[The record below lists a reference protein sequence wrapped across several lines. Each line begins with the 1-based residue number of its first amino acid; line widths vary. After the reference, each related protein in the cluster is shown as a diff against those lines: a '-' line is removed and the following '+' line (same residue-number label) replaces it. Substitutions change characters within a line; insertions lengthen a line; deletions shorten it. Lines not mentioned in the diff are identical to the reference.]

1 MISTGFERAGG
12 GNVPKQEGRA
22 LLRTT
27 LASAVA
33 ILLALTVGLWLYSR
47 DIARKMERQ
56 VLQSLQDVAA
66 QNVLVIQREIEG
78 KFQLMKTTAQ
88 RFDGDNGVTDEFL
101 LARLRST
108 VELYDMKRMG
118 IAEADGK
125 ARTTDSETLDI
136 GTRLYFRQSMTGKTV
151 ITDTMVDMVDGL
163 TINVYST
170 PVYGGGTVK
179 RVLFATYD
187 TEHLRTLLDVPCF
200 SGEGFSYIVD
210 KNGDVVA
217 APRAGMDNVF
227 TEMGG
232 TGGEEQARAA
242 VAQMRRDFSAGASNS
257 VRYGAGGQER
267 CVYYTPLQINDWY
280 LLTAVPGQVL
290 NERITP
296 VLRVTDL
303 ICVLVALVF
312 LLGAG
317 RVVYSQYRAK
327 QQVER
332 LAYVDPLTGGYSAVR
347 FQMLLPQQLAKNPGP
362 AAFAVMDLDN
372 FRMLNDVYGTAAGD
386 DMLRAVW
393 AAWRACLGPE
403 ELVTHRTADRFMIL
417 LFYRDEGQ
425 LRGRLQD
432 FYTHLRAQAKN
443 LDAPVPTPSIGVYPV
458 PRPAPD
464 MEVLYGRAAMARD
477 TVKGNRR
484 RIHAFYSEE
493 MKAREQEDQAMA
505 NAMDDALK
513 NGEFAA
519 WYQPKYDAVSQC
531 IVGAEALVRW
541 QKPDGTLILPG
552 RFIPLFEKNSAVTA
566 LDEAMFDNV
575 LRQQLAWREQGMPL
589 LPISVNL
596 SRAHL
601 GQTSFIRACAKKM
614 EDAGLPVS
622 CIQFELTESAAMDRQ
637 QMSETLREL
646 HVCGF
651 TVLLDDYGTGYSSL
665 QALEQL
671 YFDVMK
677 LDKSFVD
684 EIGTLRGEAVLHS
697 TIALAQALGMKTVA
711 EGVETQAQYEFL
723 RAAGCDEIQ
732 GFYFAQPMPAD
743 QFLSLRQAD
752 KATV

>member
-1 MISTGFERAGG
+1 MA
-12 GNVPKQEGRA
+12 PKQEGRG

-27 LASAVA
+27 LASALA
-33 ILLALTVGLWLYSR
+33 ILLVLTVGLWLYSR

-66 QNVLVIQREIEG
+66 QNVLVLQREIEG

-88 RFDGDNGVTDEFL
+88 RFDGKNGVTDEFL
-101 LARLRST
+101 LARIRTT
-108 VELYDMKRMG
+108 VELYGMKRIG

-125 ARTTDSETLDI
+125 AKTTDGQTLDVSK
-136 GTRLYFRQSMTGKTV
+136 RLYFRQSLTGKTV
-151 ITDTMVDMVDGL
+151 ITDTMVDMVDGM

-170 PVYGGGTVK
+170 PVYADGAVA

-200 SGEGFSYIVD
+200 NGEGFSYIVD
-210 KNGDVVA
+210 QNGDVVA
-217 APRAGMDNVF
+217 APRTGMDNVF
-227 TEMGG
+227 TEMGR

-242 VAQMRRDFSAGASNS
+242 VAQMRRDFAGGASNS
-257 VRYGAGGQER
+257 VRYGTAERER
-267 CVYYTPLQINDWY
+267 CVYYTPLQINNWY
-280 LLTAVPGQVL
+280 LLTAVPGTVL
-290 NERITP
+290 DQRITP
-296 VLRVTDL
+296 VVHITNL
-303 ICVLVALVF
+303 ICLLVASVF

-317 RVVYSQYRAK
+317 RVVYSQYRSK

-347 FQMLLPQQLAKNPGP
+347 FQMLLPRQLAKNQGP

-393 AAWRACLGPE
+393 KAWRACLGPE
-403 ELVTHRTADRFMIL
+403 ELVARRTADRFMVV
-417 LFYRDEGQ
+417 LFCRDEGQ
-425 LRGRLQD
+425 LRGRLQE
-432 FYTHLRAQAKN
+432 FHTCLQARAQG

-484 RIHAFYSEE
+484 RIWAFYSEE

-505 NAMDDALK
+505 NAMDDALR
-513 NGEFAA
+513 NGEFVA
-519 WYQPKYDAVSQC
+519 WYQPKYSAADRR

-541 QKPDGTLILPG
+541 QKPDGTLIPPG

-575 LRQQLAWREQGMPL
+575 LRQQLAWREEGKPL
-589 LPISVNL
+589 VPISVNL

-601 GQTSFIRACAKKM
+601 GQTPFIRACAKKM
-614 EDAGLPVS
+614 EDAGLPVAS
-622 CIQFELTESAAMDRQ
+622 IQFELTESAAVDRQ
-637 QMSETLREL
+637 QLSETLREL
-646 HVCGF
+646 HLCGF

-671 YFDVMK
+671 FFDVMK

-684 EIGTLRGEAVLHS
+684 EIGTPRGEAVLHS

-711 EGVETQAQYEFL
+711 EGVETQTQYEFL
-723 RAAGCDEIQ
+723 CAAGCDEIQ
-732 GFYFAQPMPAD
+732 GFYFAKPMPAA
-743 QFLSLRQAD
+743 QFCRLRQAEETT
-752 KATV
+752 A